1 MLHTTI
7 QSQRRKNGGENS
19 YNNVDYLTDN
29 FFLFL
34 FHDMKLLFVNYL
46 VSQRYELTRLMLL
59 YIRDY

>member
-1 MLHTTI
+1 MLHTTV

-19 YNNVDYLTDN
+19 DNNVDYLTNN

-34 FHDMKLLFVNYL
+34 LHDMILLFVNYS

-59 YIRDY
+59 NIRDY

>member
-1 MLHTTI
+1 MLHTTV

-19 YNNVDYLTDN
+19 DDNVDYLTNN

-34 FHDMKLLFVNYL
+34 LHDMSLLFVNYL
-46 VSQRYELTRLMLL
+46 VSQRYELSRLMLL

>member
-1 MLHTTI
+1 MLHTTV

-19 YNNVDYLTDN
+19 YNNVDCLTDN

-34 FHDMKLLFVNYL
+34 LHDIGLLFVNYL
-46 VSQRYELTRLMLL
+46 VSQRYEHSRLMLL